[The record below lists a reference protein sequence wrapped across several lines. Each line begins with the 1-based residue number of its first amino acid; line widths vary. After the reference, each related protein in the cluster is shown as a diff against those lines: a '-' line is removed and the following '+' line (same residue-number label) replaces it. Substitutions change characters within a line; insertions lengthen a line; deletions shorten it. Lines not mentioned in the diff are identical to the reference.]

1 MSVLLLSVVACL
13 LLCISPSTRLP
24 GFAPRLPTGAGRR
37 VAAVGI
43 IELVDLIRKV
53 ALLLRGGVAGS
64 RLWQQ
69 TALGVESEHLKE
81 VLRRA
86 AALAA
91 LGLSPETALGL
102 IGSPSR
108 TEKLVREGVSQLSM
122 CLRISERSGV
132 PLGDLLENLA
142 RNLEQRSDLEALR
155 STALAGPKATMTLL
169 NWLPLLGLGAG
180 YLVGANPLSALFT
193 PPWGIS
199 SLCIGIALAIISRL
213 WASSLIR
220 RAGRVS

>member
-1 MSVLLLSVVACL
+1 MSVFLFSALACL
-13 LLCISPSTRLP
+13 LLCISPSSRSRS
-24 GFAPRLPTGAGRR
+24 FSPRPLAGDSRR

-43 IELVDLIRKV
+43 IELVDLLRKV
-53 ALLLRGGVAGS
+53 ALLLRGGAAGP

-69 TALGVESEHLKE
+69 TLLGVESEHLKN

-86 AALAA
+86 SALAA

-108 TEKLVREGVSQLSM
+108 TEKLVREGVSELSM

-132 PLGDLLENLA
+132 PLADLLENLA

-180 YLVGANPLSALFT
+180 YLIGVNPLSALLT
-193 PPWGIS
+193 SPWGVS
-199 SLCIGIALAIISRL
+199 SLCIGTVLAIISRV

-220 RAGRVS
+220 RAERVS